1 MLQIIVDMPTLS
13 PKNQSNTFMLSEKAA
28 CVLSRLPSSARG
40 AIVRK
45 GSGSW

>member
-1 MLQIIVDMPTLS
+1 MLQIIVDMPALS
-13 PKNQSNTFMLSEKAA
+13 PKNQSNTFMLSEKAV
-28 CVLSRLPSSARG
+28 CVLSRPPASARG